1 MDGLVG
7 LFLYITSLFSLA
19 AFKILSLSLTLNN
32 LIITCL
38 SVALFGFNLFWVFWA
53 LWIWVFISPSRF
65 GKSSAII
72 AVNVLSVP
80 FSFSSSRKEIL
91 WVLFFFFFIVSHKSH
106 VCAELL
112 QSCPT
117 LCNHMDD
124 SPPGSSVHG
133 ILQARVLEWVAMAS
147 SMGYFQPRDQ
157 THISF
162 VSCIGRWFFT
172 TSASWEAPISP
183 IDFLYSFSFFFLCDP
198 LTGSFPVS
206 YPPGY

>member
-91 WVLFFFFFIVSHKSH
+91 WVLFFFFFHCV
-106 VCAELL
+106 
-112 QSCPT
+112 P
-117 LCNHMDD
+117 
-124 SPPGSSVHG
+124 
-133 ILQARVLEWVAMAS
+133 
-147 SMGYFQPRDQ
+147 
-157 THISF
+157 
-162 VSCIGRWFFT
+162 
-172 TSASWEAPISP
+172 
-183 IDFLYSFSFFFLCDP
+183 
-198 LTGSFPVS
+198 
-206 YPPGY
+206 